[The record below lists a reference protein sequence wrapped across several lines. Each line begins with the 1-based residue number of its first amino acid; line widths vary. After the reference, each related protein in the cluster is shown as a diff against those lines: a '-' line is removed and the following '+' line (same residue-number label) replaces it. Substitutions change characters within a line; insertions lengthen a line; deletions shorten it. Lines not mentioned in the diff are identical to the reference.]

1 MVSKLNAS
9 DLHTRLSNTVGF
21 SLVTFTDT
29 WNPACSRF
37 EPLFDKVAIDKRGL
51 PAFLVDVDTNPDIAS
66 RYSVRSVPDMVL
78 LKDGKPVS
86 RSAGLVTEEQIRNW
100 LAGYGL

>member
-1 MVSKLNAS
+1 VVSKLNAN
-9 DLHTRLSNTVGF
+9 DLQTRLSNSEGF

-37 EPLFDKVAIDKRGL
+37 EPMFDKVAIEKRDI
-51 PAFLVDVDTNPDIAS
+51 PAFLVDVDTNPDIARS
-66 RYSVRSVPDMVL
+66 YSVRSVPDVVL

-86 RSAGLVTEEQIRNW
+86 RSVGFVSEEQMRNW